1 MGWENI
7 EELSSETLR
16 EELLALLSKE
26 KEYAPII
33 FTSTTGNPQDVD
45 ENTSVNVDP
54 LDETRLAICQ
64 WNYECVDYFMLDREV
79 VYMSMNFFD
88 RYVAAQMAAIKRL
101 RDSNG
106 TPRSAVPPV
115 SSMVS
120 HLVALT
126 SLQLACKLHGQVE
139 CPTSGPQ
146 RRLKLR
152 MEDFCHMSRGTY
164 CVAMLEEMELS
175 LLTNLQ
181 WKLHPPTPLDFLM
194 RYIKILLATLN
205 EAIENP
211 GQGEVEV
218 HKAANLESGWS
229 VFEVARYQTEL
240 AVYNRDLCRNFP
252 PSTIAL
258 AATLNAMN
266 SVVVSTRCTVVS
278 SQARGQFM
286 HQIHSL
292 GGAHLQDGEDIVQ
305 ARTLLKKLCSKT
317 VILPGKAEEET
328 SSESTEYELPD
339 IQSFEYDSKDD
350 TGETTFSPVSVVAK
364 LS

>member
-16 EELLALLSKE
+16 EELFALLSKE
-26 KEYAPII
+26 KEYAPI
-33 FTSTTGNPQDVD
+33 TSTSTAGNPQDVD
-45 ENTSVNVDP
+45 ERPSVDVDP

-88 RYVAAQMAAIKRL
+88 RYVAAQTATVQRL

-106 TPRSAVPPV
+106 TPRSAAPPL

-120 HLVALT
+120 HLIALT

-139 CPTSGPQ
+139 CPSSGPQ
-146 RRLKLR
+146 RRVKLR

-164 CVAMLEEMELS
+164 CVAMLEDMELS

-194 RYIKILLATLN
+194 RYIKILSTSLDQ
-205 EAIENP
+205 AIEDN
-211 GQGEVEV
+211 GQDDVEV

-240 AVYNRDLCRNFP
+240 AVYNRDLCQKFP

-266 SVVVSTRCTVVS
+266 SVVVSTRRTVVS
-278 SQARGQFM
+278 SRARSQFL
-286 HQIHSL
+286 HQMHSL
-292 GGAHLQDGEDIVQ
+292 GGADLQEADDIVE

-317 VILPGKAEEET
+317 IILPGKSEEET

-339 IQSFEYDSKDD
+339 IQSFEYDVKDD
-350 TGETTFSPVSVVAK
+350 TGKTTFSPTTIY
-364 LS
+364 